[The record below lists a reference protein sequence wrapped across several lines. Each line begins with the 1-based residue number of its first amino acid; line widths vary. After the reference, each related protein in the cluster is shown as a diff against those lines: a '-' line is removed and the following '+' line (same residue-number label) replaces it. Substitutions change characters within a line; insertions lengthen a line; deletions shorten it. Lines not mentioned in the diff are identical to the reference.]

1 MKHFLSS
8 LVSQKLKNVYHLANA
23 VAANIWYGFPAKKL
37 IVIGVTGTN
46 GKTTT
51 TQMIGALLRQAN
63 KKVAVASTIDFW
75 INDVQMVNESKFTT
89 SNPWQ
94 LQQFLHKAVVAG
106 CEYLVLETSSHALDQ
121 NRVWGVPYA
130 IAVMTNV
137 TREHLDYHHTI
148 AAYREAKKRLFERT
162 QDAVINADMLA
173 PEEFAKSVRG
183 QVLLYSTK
191 DKSADIV
198 AGGIQLDFGRTE
210 FRVGEDLY
218 HLYIPG
224 VFNIENALAM
234 IGVARLLEI
243 PVLTQQEALAS
254 ILGVPGRMELVP
266 NDKKVDIIIDY
277 AVTPD
282 AFEKLYA
289 SVLPLKI
296 PGTKIVHV
304 FGACGDR
311 DQGKRPILGEI
322 AAKNADVV
330 ILTNEDPYTE
340 DGEKIIDMIEPGVE
354 RFKTKDKNYFRIYD
368 RRQAI
373 AKALSIVEIGDIVLL
388 TGKGAET
395 TMAIGDQRV
404 PWNEKRVV
412 LDELEKK
419 A

>member
-1 MKHFLSS
+1 
-8 LVSQKLKNVYHLANA
+8 
-23 VAANIWYGFPAKKL
+23 
-37 IVIGVTGTN
+37 
-46 GKTTT
+46 
-51 TQMIGALLRQAN
+51 
-63 KKVAVASTIDFW
+63 
-75 INDVQMVNESKFTT
+75 
-89 SNPWQ
+89 
-94 LQQFLHKAVVAG
+94 
-106 CEYLVLETSSHALDQ
+106 
-121 NRVWGVPYA
+121 
-130 IAVMTNV
+130 MTNV
-137 TREHLDYHHTI
+137 TREHLDYHHTM
-148 AAYREAKKRLFERT
+148 AAYRLAKKRLFERT
-162 QDAVINADMLA
+162 RDAVINADMLA
-173 PEEFAKSVRG
+173 PEEFAKAVRG
-183 QVLLYSTK
+183 QVLSYSTK

-243 PVLTQQEALAS
+243 PVSTQQAALAS
-254 ILGVPGRMELVP
+254 ITGVPGRMQLVP

-322 AAKNADVV
+322 AAKDADVV

-340 DGEKIIDMIEPGVE
+340 DGEKIIDMIEPGVD

-373 AKALSIVEIGDIVLL
+373 AKALSIAEIGDIVLL

-395 TMAIGDQRV
+395 AMAIGDKRI
-404 PWNEKRVV
+404 PWNERQTV
-412 LDELEKK
+412 LELLGE
-419 A
+419 